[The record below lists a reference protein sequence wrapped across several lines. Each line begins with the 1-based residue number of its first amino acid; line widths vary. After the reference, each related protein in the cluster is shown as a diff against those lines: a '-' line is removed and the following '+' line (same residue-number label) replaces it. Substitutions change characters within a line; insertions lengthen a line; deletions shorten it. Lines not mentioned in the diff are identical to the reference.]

1 MMPAGFLRRSILTS
15 TTGLH
20 RGTSPTASRLVSTMN
35 SQVYKTV
42 KDLSGTP
49 VGVGDSAG
57 PAFTRRV
64 ILLRY
69 LPVRRFRR
77 VETTKLTGV
86 NTTIRTRSEERRVG
100 EEGRYR
106 GGADH
111 LKKKKERVRWEER
124 STYGKAVI
132 ARMTKVLH
140 SRIVTFHS
148 QPSCMT

>member
-1 MMPAGFLRRSILTS
+1 MPRIPALLPKMMPAGFLRRSILTS

-111 LKKKKERVRWEER
+111 LKKKNETRPSPDSLPDARGGLPAR
-124 STYGKAVI
+124 SP
-132 ARMTKVLH
+132 AR
-140 SRIVTFHS
+140 
-148 QPSCMT
+148 

>member
-1 MMPAGFLRRSILTS
+1 MPRIPALLPKMMPAGFLRRSILTS

-69 LPVRRFRR
+69 LTVRRFRR
-77 VETTKLTGV
+77 VETTTDRKS
-86 NTTIRTRSEERRVG
+86 TRLNSSHRCTSYAVFC
-100 EEGRYR
+100 
-106 GGADH
+106 
-111 LKKKKERVRWEER
+111 LKKKTNRAAQLSLGAAHGGEL
-124 STYGKAVI
+124 
-132 ARMTKVLH
+132 ARMH
-140 SRIVTFHS
+140 D
-148 QPSCMT
+148 SCRE

>member
-1 MMPAGFLRRSILTS
+1 MPRIPALLPKMMPAGFLRRSILTS

-64 ILLRY
+64 IHLRY

-77 VETTKLTGV
+77 VETTTLTAI
-86 NTTIRTRSEERRVG
+86 TSTIRMCAAINRAHSGAYYLEEFLRSG
-100 EEGRYR
+100 
-106 GGADH
+106 
-111 LKKKKERVRWEER
+111 
-124 STYGKAVI
+124 
-132 ARMTKVLH
+132 
-140 SRIVTFHS
+140 
-148 QPSCMT
+148 